1 VVTSAFDIERR
12 RVMKKPVE
20 GSCHQ
25 DMVIETL
32 ASIEK
37 ALVGGGDE
45 TAALIAT
52 HDQLK
57 EQVQVGGLSQIH

>member
-1 VVTSAFDIERR
+1 
-12 RVMKKPVE
+12 MKKPVE